1 MTERDM
7 QCEANSRGCASA
19 ASRAPATRAKQGPAS
34 GRRYTGP
41 AYRSCPLC
49 MQNMTK
55 HDIP

>member
-1 MTERDM
+1 M
-7 QCEANSRGCASA
+7 QREANSQGCASA
-19 ASRAPATRAKQGPAS
+19 ASRTPAIRAKQGPAS
-34 GRRYTGP
+34 DRRYTGP